1 VQNRSLWWVLRGV
14 GFLWTIRGLIKF
26 QQQLQ
31 RNEAMV
37 GQINAA
43 HNLQLRGNQIQEPA
57 NEL

>member
-1 VQNRSLWWVLRGV
+1 
-14 GFLWTIRGLIKF
+14 LWTIHGLIKF

-31 RNEAMV
+31 RNEGMV

-43 HNLQLRGNQIQEPA
+43 HNLQQRGHQIQEPA